1 MNSKIVLSNFIWR
14 FAERCGAQLVTL
26 VVSMLLGRILG
37 PTVYG
42 TIALVTVFVMVL
54 NVFVDSGM
62 ANALVQKKNADDLDF
77 SSVFYFNVCACIV
90 VYFVIWFLA
99 PFLADFYNDP
109 ELVSIVRILGLTI
122 IISGLKNV
130 QQAYVTKTMQFRL
143 FFFATSI
150 GTVSAA
156 VVGIIMA
163 LLGYGI
169 WSLVAQYL
177 VNTTLDTMVL
187 WCMVKWRPKRMFSF
201 QRLKGLLQYG
211 WKLLVSSLLDTVYN
225 ELRQLIIAKLYT
237 SEDLAFM
244 NRGKQFP
251 SFLVTNINS
260 SIDSVLLP
268 AMASDQD
275 NRSRLKQMT
284 RRAIKTSTYIMA
296 PMMIGLIFIA
306 EPLVDLL
313 LGDAWLPCIPF
324 LRIFCICFIFY
335 PIHTSNLN
343 AIKAVGR
350 SDLFLKMEIVKKV
363 VGIAILLISMW
374 HGVMAMAY
382 SLLVET
388 FFGVIINTWPNRR
401 LLEYNTLQQMF
412 DIFPGILLA
421 TIMGFLIYPF
431 TWTEWPPLFIM
442 CLQIIAGGI
451 IYVIGSAIFRLESFR
466 YLWEMLQPIIY
477 KVTKKIRNK
486 ER

>member
-1 MNSKIVLSNFIWR
+1 MNSKKVLSNFIWR
-14 FAERCGAQLVTL
+14 FAERCGAQFVTL
-26 VVSMLLGRILG
+26 AVSMLLGRILG

-62 ANALVQKKNADDLDF
+62 ANALIQKKNADDLDF
-77 SSVFYFNVCACIV
+77 SSVFYFNVFACIM
-90 VYFVIWFLA
+90 VYLVIWFLA
-99 PFLADFYNDP
+99 PLLAAFYNDP
-109 ELVSIVRILGLTI
+109 ELVSIVRVLGLTI

-163 LLGYGI
+163 LRGYGI

-177 VNTTLDTMVL
+177 VNTTMDTMAL
-187 WCMVKWRPKRMFSF
+187 WCMVRWRPKWMFSF

-275 NRSRLKQMT
+275 DRNRLKQMT

-306 EPLVDLL
+306 EPLVKLL
-313 LGDAWLPCIPF
+313 LGDAWLSCVPF

-335 PIHTSNLN
+335 PIHTANLN
-343 AIKAVGR
+343 AIKAMGR

-363 VGIAILLISMW
+363 IGIAILLISMW
-374 HGVMAMAY
+374 FGVMAMAY

-388 FFGVIINTWPNRR
+388 FFGIIINTWPNRS
-401 LLEYNTLQQMF
+401 LLEYDTLHQMS
-412 DIFPGILLA
+412 DILPGILLA
-421 TIMGFLIYPF
+421 TAMGFLILPL
-431 TWTEWPPLFIM
+431 TWVGWHPLLIM
-442 CLQIIAGGI
+442 CLQILSGVIIYAGGSI
-451 IYVIGSAIFRLESFR
+451 IFRLESFR
-466 YLWEMLQPIIY
+466 YLCEMLQPIMH
-477 KVTKKIRNK
+477 KIIK
-486 ER
+486 